1 MPNASGEVI
10 INRPISE
17 VFEYTASAQNGPAFI
32 PNLNEN
38 SNITPDEPSIEQTF
52 DWRFNMAGVDLRGKA
67 SGSAYEVNERV
78 TLKLE
83 GDVSATWDYQFS
95 AVDDSSTRIYTE
107 VNYDV
112 ESSKMQNMVNVAVLD
127 KINQHNLDQMLA
139 NLKLILE
146 SDD

>member
-10 INRPISE
+10 INRPLAE
-17 VFEYTASAQNGPAFI
+17 VFEYTASAHNGPAFI

-38 SNITPDEPSIEQTF
+38 TNITPDEPSIEQTF

-67 SGSAYEVNERV
+67 SGLNYEVNERV

-83 GDVSATWDYQFS
+83 GDVTATWDYQFS
-95 AVDDSSTRIYTE
+95 AVDDNSTRIYSE

-112 ESSKMQNMVNVAVLD
+112 EAGKMQKMVNVAVLD
-127 KINQHNLDQMLA
+127 KINQHTLDQMLA

>member
-17 VFEYTASAQNGPAFI
+17 VFEYTASAHNGPAFI

-38 SNITPDEPSIEQTF
+38 TNITPDEPSIDQTF

-67 SGSAYEVNERV
+67 SGLNYEVNERV

-83 GDVSATWDYQFS
+83 GDVAATWDYQFS
-95 AVDDSSTRIYTE
+95 AVDDNSTRIYSE

-112 ESSKMQNMVNVAVLD
+112 DAGKLQKMTNAAVLD
-127 KINQHNLDQMLA
+127 KINQHTLDQMLA

>member
-10 INRPISE
+10 IKRPISE

-67 SGSAYEVNERV
+67 SGLAYEVNERV

-112 ESSKMQNMVNVAVLD
+112 ESSKKQNMVNVAVLD

>member
-10 INRPISE
+10 INRPLAE
-17 VFEYTASAQNGPAFI
+17 VFEYTASAHNGPAFI

-38 SNITPDEPSIEQTF
+38 TNITPDEPSIEQTF

-67 SGSAYEVNERV
+67 SGLNYEVNERV

-83 GDVSATWDYQFS
+83 GDVTATWDYQFS
-95 AVDDSSTRIYTE
+95 AVDEGTTRIYSE

-112 ESSKMQNMVNVAVLD
+112 EAGKMQKMVNVAVLD
-127 KINQHNLDQMLA
+127 KINQHTLDQMLA